1 MQDPSII
8 LSLLNSQIVEI
19 KANGRFCTYKS
30 ADGQTFM
37 MGRDFRPRQAE
48 QLENQQKNAENIKNL
63 MKT

>member
-30 ADGQTFM
+30 ADGQTFI
-37 MGRDFRPRQAE
+37 MGRDYRPRQPDSSD
-48 QLENQQKNAENIKNL
+48 KK
-63 MKT
+63 

>member
-37 MGRDFRPRQAE
+37 MGRDFRPR
-48 QLENQQKNAENIKNL
+48 
-63 MKT
+63 